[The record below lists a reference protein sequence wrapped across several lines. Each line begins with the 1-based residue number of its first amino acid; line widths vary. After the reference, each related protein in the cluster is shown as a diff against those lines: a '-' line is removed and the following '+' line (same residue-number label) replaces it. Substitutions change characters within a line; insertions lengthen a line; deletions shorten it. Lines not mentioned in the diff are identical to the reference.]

1 MSFNFVIK
9 KWGIF
14 YFFIQNLSEWHFCN
28 RREYNIK
35 WKEDLPN
42 FSLEEKKVLFK
53 FKKLHSHYSFGE
65 LYLGRSFFTKK
76 DPLVF
81 LKQKL
86 PKKDFAIIESCFLIF
101 KKRFALFYKKEL
113 PLLKR
118 WQIILKRK
126 IDKKQ
131 MDEIDK
137 TVSELYNSPSLS
149 EIITVYLLPSTENYM
164 GGMGG
169 VINDTSILLEI
180 SRLPI
185 KKLNQALG
193 IIWHEILHLSHY
205 KKWQITPLLIK
216 KLGNNKKAINL
227 SEEMIITSLFPN
239 GTLGARFLKNKSQRL
254 NKNLSHKKANSLIK
268 LSDQYLI
275 KGKAIDER
283 YLDALFKII
292 SFRQ

>member
-1 MSFNFVIK
+1 MGFNFVIK
-9 KWGIF
+9 KWSIF
-14 YFFIQNLSEWHFCN
+14 YFFIQNLSEWHFSN
-28 RREYNIK
+28 RKEYNLK
-35 WKEDLPN
+35 WKESLSN
-42 FSLEEKKVLFK
+42 FSLEEKKALFK
-53 FKKLHSHYSFGE
+53 FKKLHSRYSFGE

-76 DPLVF
+76 DPLIF

-86 PKKDFAIIESCFLIF
+86 SKKDFTIIESCFLIF
-101 KKRFALFYKKEL
+101 KKKFDLFYKKEL

-118 WQIILKRK
+118 WQITLKK
-126 IDKKQ
+126 EVDKKQ

-137 TVSELYNSPSLS
+137 AISRLYNSPSLL
-149 EIITVYLLPSTENYM
+149 EIITVYLLPSTENYT

-180 SRLPI
+180 SRLPV

-205 KKWQITPLLIK
+205 KKWQVAPLLIK
-216 KLGNNKKAINL
+216 KLGNNKKIINL

-239 GTLGARFLKNKSQRL
+239 GILGTRFLKNKNQGL
-254 NKNLSHKKANSLIK
+254 NKNLSLEKVSSLIK
-268 LSDQYLI
+268 LSDEYLI
-275 KGKAIDER
+275 KGRAIDER

-292 SFRQ
+292 SLRQ